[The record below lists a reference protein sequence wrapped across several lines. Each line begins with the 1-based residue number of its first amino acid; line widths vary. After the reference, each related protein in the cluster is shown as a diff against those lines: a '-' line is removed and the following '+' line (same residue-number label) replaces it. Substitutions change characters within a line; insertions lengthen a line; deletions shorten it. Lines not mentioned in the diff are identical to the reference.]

1 MKKMFAIILCIV
13 LAAAGSVV
21 LASCGKQETN
31 DNPTDVIDGGWAK
44 AENPEITDEIKELF
58 KKATEGMTGLSYTP
72 VVYVASQIVA
82 GTNHC
87 ILCKTAA
94 VVPNPEPKY
103 SLVYIYEDLNGG
115 AEITNVVDTGVD
127 ANYPEGL
134 SGGWSETQ
142 SIEMTDDATAALN
155 KATQTLTGAEYSPIA
170 LLATQVVAG
179 TNYRIFCE
187 AKATVPNAEPYYVI
201 ITVYA
206 DLDGN
211 AEITDTAEINA

>member
-1 MKKMFAIILCIV
+1 MKKLLSIILCIL
-13 LAAAGSVV
+13 LAATSCVV
-21 LASCGKQETN
+21 FSACSKQEPN
-31 DNPTDVIDGGWAK
+31 ENPSDVIDGGWTK
-44 AENPEITDEIKELF
+44 AENAEITDEIKALF

-115 AEITNVVDTGVD
+115 AEITSVVDTGVD

-134 SGGWSETQ
+134 SGGWSEAE
-142 SIEMTDDATAALN
+142 SIEMTKDAIDAFN
-155 KATQTLTGAEYSPIA
+155 KATETLTGAEYSPVA

-179 TNYRIFCE
+179 TNYRIFCQ

-206 DLDGN
+206 DLNGN